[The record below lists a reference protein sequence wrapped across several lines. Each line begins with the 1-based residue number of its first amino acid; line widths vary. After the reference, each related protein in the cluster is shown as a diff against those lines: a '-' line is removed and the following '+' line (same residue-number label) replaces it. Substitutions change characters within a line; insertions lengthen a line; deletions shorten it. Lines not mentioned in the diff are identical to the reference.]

1 MGRSGENRNVNMELK
16 TGMSWKTNFAWLL
29 VAVVCMGTLV
39 GCKPADKKTPE
50 EPAAHTTES

>member
-1 MGRSGENRNVNMELK
+1 MELE

-29 VAVVCMGTLV
+29 VAVVCLGTLA
-39 GCKPADKKTPE
+39 GCKPADKKAPK